1 MKKTIGKLW
10 IPIIIIIIVIVI
22 IMWSIIF
29 VCTSNFIFN
38 NGTVTKVCH
47 ALNEKYGETFAATA
61 IGDRLNTDGAKLY
74 VHPADNKDLLF
85 TARIN
90 RKTGEVDDNYVEEK
104 VNYKVER
111 IVADSFDKRNISVNS
126 RCMVVTREPLIF
138 ENEDYT
144 PVGFKEK
151 YNFDHYTLYLVIR
164 QGDFTAADLLA
175 AFENANNSVG
185 VEMVMICYIFE
196 PENYSAC
203 VEEMKIY
210 AEMGAT
216 MIESHSPVSAFNVIA
231 QNGVCS
237 VTEASLQ
244 K

>member
-1 MKKTIGKLW
+1 MKTIIRKVG
-10 IPIIIIIIVIVI
+10 VI
-22 IMWSIIF
+22 IMAITTTIF
-29 VCTSNFIFN
+29 MGACSELNKDTSD
-38 NGTVTKVCH
+38 KVCR
-47 ALNEKYGETFAATA
+47 ALNEKYGETFVVTA

-90 RKTGEVDDNYVEEK
+90 RETGVVDDNYIEEK
-104 VNYKVER
+104 VNYKVES

-126 RCMVVTREPLIF
+126 RCMVVTKEPLIV

-144 PVGFKEK
+144 PLGFKET

-185 VEMVMICYIFE
+185 VKLVMICYIFE

-203 VEEMKIY
+203 IEEMKIY

-216 MIESHSPVSAFNVIA
+216 MIKSHSPVSAFNVIA
-231 QNGVCS
+231 ENGVCS
-237 VTEASLQ
+237 VTESELAEKTGRS
-244 K
+244 

>member
-1 MKKTIGKLW
+1 MKTIIRKVG
-10 IPIIIIIIVIVI
+10 VI
-22 IMWSIIF
+22 IMAITTTIF
-29 VCTSNFIFN
+29 MGACSELLNKDTSD
-38 NGTVTKVCH
+38 KVCR
-47 ALNEKYGETFAATA
+47 ALNEKYGETFVVTA
-61 IGDRLNTDGAKLY
+61 IGDRLNADGAKLY

-90 RKTGEVDDNYVEEK
+90 RETGVVDDNYIEEK
-104 VNYKVER
+104 VNYKVES

-126 RCMVVTREPLIF
+126 RCAVVTQEPLIV

-185 VEMVMICYIFE
+185 VELVMICYIFE

-231 QNGVCS
+231 ENGVCS
-237 VTEASLQ
+237 VTESELANII
-244 K
+244 